1 MLVSVIIRTLNESRY
16 LGELLRAI
24 NSQVC
29 TAEVET
35 IVVDSGST
43 DGTQEIATQLGAN
56 LVNIGKDE
64 FTFGRSLNKG
74 CETARGDMLA
84 FVSGHCVPVGTGWL
98 ASLIQPLVNEEATY
112 AYGRQ
117 IGRDSTPFSEHLVFR
132 KYYPEDGSGS
142 QQEFFCNNA
151 NAAIRRSAW
160 QHFKF
165 NENLTGLEDMYL
177 AKQLV
182 IAGHRV
188 AYCADASVYHIH
200 SENWRQ
206 VKRRYQREA
215 IALKE
220 IMPEVYMSLGDLVIC
235 IVSSISS
242 DVREMAR
249 QGRVKPLGEIVMYR
263 VCQYLGSYLGSHEHR
278 KLTREMKKR
287 YFYPNDQR
295 E

>member
-1 MLVSVIIRTLNESRY
+1 
-16 LGELLRAI
+16 
-24 NSQVC
+24 
-29 TAEVET
+29 
-35 IVVDSGST
+35 
-43 DGTQEIATQLGAN
+43 
-56 LVNIGKDE
+56 
-64 FTFGRSLNKG
+64 
-74 CETARGDMLA
+74 
-84 FVSGHCVPVGTGWL
+84 
-98 ASLIQPLVNEEATY
+98 VNEDATY

-117 IGRDSTPFSEHLVFR
+117 VGRDSTPFSEHLVFK
-132 KYYPEDGSGS
+132 KYYPEDVSGS

-151 NAAIRRSAW
+151 NAAIKRSAW

-188 AYCADASVYHIH
+188 AYCADAAVYHIH
-200 SENWRQ
+200 SESWKQ

-220 IMPEVYMSLGDLVIC
+220 IMPEVYMSLSDLVIC

-249 QGRVKPLGEIVMYR
+249 QRQIKPLGEIVLYR